1 MKIGDY
7 NSMKRETKIEN
18 GGLDMGAMKSW
29 LMEHDECIGD
39 AIENGAI
46 NLEQIVAYCKTNMV
60 MVDESYIREQW
71 DEFQAGPD
79 RLTDEEILDLDNTS
93 LSEEGQTADL

>member
-1 MKIGDY
+1 MKIGDKD
-7 NSMKRETKIEN
+7 NMINDNRKKGDFIL
-18 GGLDMGAMKSW
+18 GHMKSW

-39 AIENGAI
+39 AIQNGAI
-46 NLEQIVAYCKTNMV
+46 NLEQRVAYCKTNMV
-60 MVDESYIREQW
+60 MIDDTYIKEQW
-71 DEFQAGPD
+71 DLFQAGPD